1 MRGTGLLAFAALA
14 LLCVSAAHADVRSYC
29 AAFAR
34 DEADRALNGSAILN
48 PKTAKP
54 LSAEDWKVRN
64 QNALADCLAL
74 YGEATATETPA
85 AAKPETV
92 KPAAAKPASKTKVAT
107 AKTTTTKPTGASA
120 TALVPGSDAWKDFC
134 AAKYVSF
141 NRDTGTYKS
150 RTGKQR
156 PCVAVK

>member
-1 MRGTGLLAFAALA
+1 MRGSGVFAVAGLLV
-14 LLCVSAAHADVRSYC
+14 LCVSAAHADVRSYC

-34 DEADRALNGSAILN
+34 DEADQALNGSAILN

-54 LSAEDWKVRN
+54 LSAEDWKIRN

-74 YGEATATETPA
+74 YGEGAEPETPV
-85 AAKPETV
+85 AAKPATV
-92 KPAAAKPASKTKVAT
+92 KPAAAKPTSNTKVT
-107 AKTTTTKPTGASA
+107 TSKTTTTKPSSASA

-134 AAKYVSF
+134 ASKYVSF

-150 RTGKQR
+150 RSGKQR
-156 PCVAVK
+156 PCVALK

>member
-1 MRGTGLLAFAALA
+1 MRDKGLFAVAGFLVF
-14 LLCVSAAHADVRSYC
+14 CISAAHADVRSYC

-34 DEADRALNGSAILN
+34 DEADQALNGTAILN

-54 LSAEDWKVRN
+54 LSDKDWKARN
-64 QNALADCLAL
+64 QNAFADCLAL
-74 YGEATATETPA
+74 YGEATGTETPT
-85 AAKPETV
+85 AAKPATV
-92 KPAAAKPASKTKVAT
+92 KPAAAKPPSKTKVT
-107 AKTTTTKPTGASA
+107 TSKTTTTKPTGASA
-120 TALVPGSDAWKDFC
+120 SALVPGSDAWKDFC

-150 RTGKQR
+150 RTGRQR